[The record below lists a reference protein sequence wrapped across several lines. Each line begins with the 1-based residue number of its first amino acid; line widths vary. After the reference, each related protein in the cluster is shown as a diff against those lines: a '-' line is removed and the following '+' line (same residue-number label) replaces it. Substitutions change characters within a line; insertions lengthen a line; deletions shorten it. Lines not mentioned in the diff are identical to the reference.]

1 MMGITKSS
9 LDARKARFNKNR
21 KALGFV
27 GALRNENGAIDLASI
42 MVGVIVIGV
51 IAGVIAATVFAV
63 IPWAQDQAASQSLD
77 AVVTAEAVAYA
88 FAAEDG
94 TAKYLSEADLA
105 AYPDGTL
112 LQESVNIVILLG
124 TDGVDYDAYSLSAT
138 GTVFKTTSQDPTAR
152 AEIVAAGFA
161 AEGIEIADATD
172 VTNGDAT
179 VVGELIA
186 TPAA

>member
-9 LDARKARFNKNR
+9 LDARKARFTANR

-77 AVVTAEAVAYA
+77 AVVTAQSVSYA
-88 FAAEDG
+88 FAAEAG
-94 TAKYLSEADLA
+94 TAVYDDEAGLA
-105 AYPDGTL
+105 ADDLIQLSDT
-112 LQESVNIVILLG
+112 IVIELG
-124 TDGVDYDAYSLSAT
+124 TDSESYTAYSLSAT
-138 GTVFKTTSQDPTAR
+138 GNAFSTTSADPTDR
-152 AEIVAAGFA
+152 VEILPAGFA
-161 AEGIEIADATD
+161 AAGIVNTD
-172 VTNGDAT
+172 GVLSLA
-179 VVGELIA
+179 
-186 TPAA
+186 P